1 MRKGQQLKQQNN
13 SEQSSVKL
21 GTPGVLLVC
30 SGTLL
35 VTLLRQEYLLK
46 LSKHSF
52 KYLQH
57 KAQIFTII

>member
-35 VTLLRQEYLLK
+35 VTLLRQEEW
-46 LSKHSF
+46 S
-52 KYLQH
+52 
-57 KAQIFTII
+57 IFEVVKTFI

>member
-35 VTLLRQEYLLK
+35 VTLLRQVETTEQQL
-46 LSKHSF
+46 
-52 KYLQH
+52 
-57 KAQIFTII
+57 